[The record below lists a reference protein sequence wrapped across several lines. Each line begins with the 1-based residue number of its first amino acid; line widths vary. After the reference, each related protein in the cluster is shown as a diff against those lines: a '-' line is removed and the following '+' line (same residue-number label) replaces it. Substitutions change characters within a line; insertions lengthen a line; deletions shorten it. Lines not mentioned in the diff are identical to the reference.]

1 MHCTYRVTY
10 YYGRN
15 ICALLF
21 SVGEG
26 LLVSLC
32 IRRPPIWDIMDILQ
46 GAWNPHQRVPFL
58 KLCPPPKIH
67 TYTQGIEK
75 KKKPKLQKSFG
86 NHSFSGRPDK
96 DTFFIFGY
104 IPSTCSLWS
113 NSLWIYCPWIYH
125 TSFCKRLFSSWAT
138 SQNNGYHMLTIHH
151 VNWRFDFIYPQKN

>member
-75 KKKPKLQKSFG
+75 KKKTQNFKSRLVITPSQG
-86 NHSFSGRPDK
+86 GQTRTHSLFLGTYQAHAPCEAIHSGFTAHEYIIRPSANACFHPGLPLRIM
-96 DTFFIFGY
+96 DTICLL
-104 IPSTCSLWS
+104 ST
-113 NSLWIYCPWIYH
+113 
-125 TSFCKRLFSSWAT
+125 
-138 SQNNGYHMLTIHH
+138 M
-151 VNWRFDFIYPQKN
+151 